1 MNYLKFSTQHE
12 CENLF
17 FLSQYMEGKL
27 RREGGFGN
35 DVSDFTAMWYE
46 ISKRGMA
53 TIYDSIYDCR
63 LMNKLTPQQQQ

>member
-1 MNYLKFSTQHE
+1 
-12 CENLF
+12 
-17 FLSQYMEGKL
+17 MEGKL

-35 DVSDFTAMWYE
+35 DVSDLTAMWYE

-53 TIYDSIYDCR
+53 TIYDSIFDCR